1 MNKTICELFAGVGG
15 FRLAFESVEKDW
27 ETVWF
32 SQWEPSTKKQN
43 AHECYVKHFGDCL
56 DNNSNYN
63 TNKDIALIDK
73 QIIPDHT
80 LLTAGFP
87 CQDFSV
93 AKSNAEGIEGK
104 KGVLWWQIYETLK
117 VKRPPF
123 CLFENVDRLLKSPS
137 KQKGRDFGII
147 LASLNNLGYSVE
159 WRVVNSADYG
169 SPQKRNR
176 LYIFASLYST
186 IYARLLVFDNNRE
199 DIIKHYGLMARAF
212 HVESAEAPQ
221 TFDIYPMDCM
231 NSMPPFNFQNAGYV
245 SENGFGITMKVN
257 PKKTECKRSISRIMQ
272 TDVPEKYFIKEDAIE
287 KWKYLK
293 GAKKIQRTSSSGY
306 KYTYSEGAIAFPD
319 SIDEPS
325 RTILTGEAT
334 TNRSSHVIED
344 IKTNKLRTL
353 TPIEVERLQGFPDNW
368 TNTGMSERMRYFC
381 MGNAVNVLTV
391 KRIAKVINAVI
402 DFENRYSD

>member
-1 MNKTICELFAGVGG
+1 MQANNEHIIRVVELFAGVGG

-147 LASLNNLGYSVE
+147 LSCLNELGYSVE

-176 LYIFASLYST
+176 LYI
-186 IYARLLVFDNNRE
+186 
-199 DIIKHYGLMARAF
+199 
-212 HVESAEAPQ
+212 
-221 TFDIYPMDCM
+221 
-231 NSMPPFNFQNAGYV
+231 
-245 SENGFGITMKVN
+245 
-257 PKKTECKRSISRIMQ
+257 
-272 TDVPEKYFIKEDAIE
+272 
-287 KWKYLK
+287 
-293 GAKKIQRTSSSGY
+293 
-306 KYTYSEGAIAFPD
+306 
-319 SIDEPS
+319 
-325 RTILTGEAT
+325 
-334 TNRSSHVIED
+334 
-344 IKTNKLRTL
+344 
-353 TPIEVERLQGFPDNW
+353 
-368 TNTGMSERMRYFC
+368 
-381 MGNAVNVLTV
+381 
-391 KRIAKVINAVI
+391 
-402 DFENRYSD
+402 